1 MLPVDPRRMARDA
14 RVVRSGFWRKLRR
27 CLGFIPFAEEAV
39 ASYYATIDPATPR
52 HIKAAILGA
61 LAYFVLPTDII
72 PDFLAGLGFADDAS
86 VFWATWSLVSGH
98 VTERHR
104 TEARRML
111 EQPQPPGPMD
121 RPERP

>member
-27 CLGFIPFAEEAV
+27 YLGFIPFADEAV
-39 ASYYATIDPATPR
+39 ASYYAAIDPATPR

-61 LAYFVLPTDII
+61 LAYFVLPTDMI

-86 VFWATWSLVSGH
+86 VFWATWGLVSGH

-104 TEARRML
+104 AEARRML
-111 EQPQPPGPMD
+111 EQPPPSPPQG
-121 RPERP
+121 R